1 MRLEKRDDPVGCST
15 LTGGCFLLPFTC
27 VPLCPPPP
35 PFICVLCP
43 SDVCEYRR
51 LSPFIPCFS
60 HYSLLHFPPPVFFS
74 KVFSEDL
81 LFLWNTIWCPQVDLS
96 VFSGCFLSYTWGCF
110 TIFRWWK
117 LLQSCCSCSV
127 QLEVVS
133 VLWLA
138 ESVSSPLL
146 VLVQRCLKLEAFSFF
161 SWK

>member
-1 MRLEKRDDPVGCST
+1 MRLEKRDDPVGSST

-27 VPLCPPPP
+27 VPKGP
-35 PFICVLCP
+35 
-43 SDVCEYRR
+43 
-51 LSPFIPCFS
+51 LSLWYLWISLSVSF
-60 HYSLLHFPPPVFFS
+60 YSLFFSLFPSTLPPPVFFS

-81 LFLWNTIWCPQVDLS
+81 LFLWNTIWCPQVDLY
-96 VFSGCFLSYTWGCF
+96 VFSGCFLSFTWRCF

-117 LLQSCCSCSV
+117 LLQSCCSRSV